1 MKYGKPIIL
10 KEYEPTKLGVLNPK
24 DIFEIDKIN
33 NLAKTEIFEIKAN
46 NIIKAKQYVGIVKV
60 NNKNIQVLPKIFG
73 ENNDSIIKN
82 LLYMLSYT
90 KKLKIKE
97 SDIAHLGQIQ
107 DLFEIFIY
115 IFAKELLELL
125 RKDFK
130 KNYNLIEENSSFLKG
145 KLLFSQHIK
154 NNLFNKS
161 KFFVEYEKMDENILL
176 NIFLNSVCNKLIKIT
191 NSKSNFKLLSKCV
204 FILKDIDTKIF
215 KSVNQLNNLKFN
227 KQNKEYKEVFGLAKL
242 LYFGNSP
249 DFSSNLEDNFSIL
262 FDMNVLFEEFI
273 AEFIKKNENEFGI
286 KSITSQSTSKYVFNN
301 NKFLLKPDIIL
312 DFESN
317 TRLIIDTKYKKI
329 CNESSINY
337 GVSSN
342 DIYQMFVYGMRYFEV
357 TQNEKNIVLLYPLY
371 EQAVNTIYNSEEN
384 IKIYIKTINLNFDLS
399 IKEGRNNL
407 IDELKEIIIK

>member
-1 MKYGKPIIL
+1 MKYWKPIIL
-10 KEYEPTKLGVLNPK
+10 KEYEPTKLWVLNPK

-46 NIIKAKQYVGIVKV
+46 NIIKAKQYVWIVKV
-60 NNKNIQVLPKIFG
+60 NNKNIQVLPKIFW

-97 SDIAHLGQIQ
+97 SDIAHLWQIQ

-227 KQNKEYKEVFGLAKL
+227 KQNKEYKEVFWLAKL
-242 LYFGNSP
+242 LYFWNSP

-273 AEFIKKNENEFGI
+273 AEFIKKNENEFWI

-337 GVSSN
+337 WVSSN

-399 IKEGRNNL
+399 IKEWRNNL